1 MKLRYF
7 YSAVMTA
14 FLALGFTA
22 CSNDEDTPEVKPEP
36 KVETVLTFDTDTV
49 SVGVGETATLNITA
63 GGGEYKAFCEN
74 PDVATLTVKEK
85 AITVTAIK
93 SGLTGIVVSDA
104 AGNYKRVLVKAMY
117 KNILLD
123 KEEVGVRIKVGHT
136 ESSTTITVTGGNGGY
151 EAVSDHEDI
160 AEVYSVV
167 DSVITIRGRSNGT
180 AMITI
185 TDKMGIRKTV
195 KVTVTTTDIPFTDEE
210 KAAIM
215 ASTNENIVFDSNRA
229 QGYGSLSIGEKDGK
243 QLAQWNYS
251 NYLYLKCWFSGDLT
265 VGKKTDGKVEINT
278 DYWGSSVT
286 TYEGVNVEILKVSD
300 THVWGIMWLLKDDY
314 LHYGYFIL
322 PKAGV
327 DD

>member
-22 CSNDEDTPEVKPEP
+22 CSNDEDTPGVKPEP
-36 KVETVLTFDTDTV
+36 KVEAALTFDTDTV

-123 KEEVGVRIKVGHT
+123 KEEVNVKIKVGHT
-136 ESSTTITVTGGNGGY
+136 AGYTTLTVTGGNGGY

-160 AEVYSVV
+160 VDIYSVV
-167 DSVITIRGRSNGT
+167 DSVITIRGVSNGT

-185 TDKMGIRKTV
+185 TDKMGVSKKV
-195 KVTVTTTDIPFTDEE
+195 KVTVTTTDIPYTDEE
-210 KAAIM
+210 KADIM
-215 ASTNENIVFDSNRA
+215 ASTQENIVFDNNQA

-243 QLAQWNYS
+243 KLAQWNYS
-251 NYLYLKCWFSGDLT
+251 DYIYLKCWFSGDLT
-265 VGKKTDGKVEINT
+265 VGMKTDGKVEINT
-278 DYWGSSVT
+278 DYWNPTVS

-300 THVWGIMWLLKDDY
+300 THVWGIMWVMKDNY
-314 LHYGYFIL
+314 LHYGYFVL
-322 PKAGV
+322 PKAGA

>member
-1 MKLRYF
+1 
-7 YSAVMTA
+7 MTA

-22 CSNDEDTPEVKPEP
+22 CSNDEDTPEVNPDP
-36 KVETVLTFDTDTV
+36 KVETALTFDTDTV

-123 KEEVGVRIKVGHT
+123 KEEVNVKIKVGHIAGY
-136 ESSTTITVTGGNGGY
+136 TTLTVTGGNGGY

-160 AEVYSVV
+160 VDIYSVV
-167 DSVITIRGRSNGT
+167 DSVITIRGVSNGT

-185 TDKMGIRKTV
+185 TDKMGVSKKV
-195 KVTVTTTDIPFTDEE
+195 KVTVTTTDIPYTDEE
-210 KAAIM
+210 KADIM
-215 ASTNENIVFDSNRA
+215 ASTQENIVFDNNQA

-243 QLAQWNYS
+243 KLAQWNYS
-251 NYLYLKCWFSGDLT
+251 DYIYLKCWFSGDLT
-265 VGKKTDGKVEINT
+265 VGMKTDGKVEINT
-278 DYWGSSVT
+278 DYWNPTVS

-300 THVWGIMWLLKDDY
+300 THVWGIMWVMKDNY
-314 LHYGYFIL
+314 LHYGYFVL
-322 PKAGV
+322 PKAGA

>member
-123 KEEVGVRIKVGHT
+123 KEEVNVKIKVGHT
-136 ESSTTITVTGGNGGY
+136 AGYTTLTVTGGNGGY

-160 AEVYSVV
+160 VDIYSVV
-167 DSVITIRGRSNGT
+167 DSVITIRGVSNGT

-185 TDKMGIRKTV
+185 TDKMGVSKKV
-195 KVTVTTTDIPFTDEE
+195 KATVTTTDIPYTDEE
-210 KAAIM
+210 KADIM
-215 ASTNENIVFDSNRA
+215 ASTQENFVFDGSHA
-229 QGYGSLSIGEKDGK
+229 QSYGSFSIGEKDGK

-251 NYLYLKCWFSGDLT
+251 DYIYLKCWFSGDLS
-265 VGKKTDGKVEINT
+265 VGKKADGKIEVKT
-278 DYWGSSVT
+278 DYWSSDVT
-286 TYEGVNVEILKVSD
+286 VYEGANVEILKVSD
-300 THVWGIMWLLKDDY
+300 THVWGIMWILKDDY
-314 LHYGYFIL
+314 LHYGYFVL
-322 PKAGV
+322 PKAEA

>member
-36 KVETVLTFDTDTV
+36 KVETALTFDTDTV

-74 PDVATLTVKEK
+74 SDVATLTVKEK

-123 KEEVGVRIKVGHT
+123 KEEVNVKIKVGHT
-136 ESSTTITVTGGNGGY
+136 AGYTTLTVTGGNGGY

-160 AEVYSVV
+160 VDIYSVV
-167 DSVITIRGRSNGT
+167 DSVITIRGVSNGT

-185 TDKMGIRKTV
+185 TDKMGVSKKV
-195 KVTVTTTDIPFTDEE
+195 KVTVTTTDIPYTDEE
-210 KAAIM
+210 KADIM
-215 ASTNENIVFDSNRA
+215 ASTQENIVFDNNQA
-229 QGYGSLSIGEKDGK
+229 QGYGSLSIGEKYGK
-243 QLAQWNYS
+243 KLAQWNYS
-251 NYLYLKCWFSGDLT
+251 DYIYLKCWFSGDLT
-265 VGKKTDGKVEINT
+265 VGMKTDGKVEINT
-278 DYWGSSVT
+278 DYWNPTVS

-300 THVWGIMWLLKDDY
+300 THVWGIMWVMKDNY
-314 LHYGYFIL
+314 LHYGYFVL
-322 PKAGV
+322 PKAGA

>member
-36 KVETVLTFDTDTV
+36 KVETALTFDTDTV

-74 PDVATLTVKEK
+74 PDVATLAVKEK

-123 KEEVGVRIKVGHT
+123 KEEVNVKIKVGHT
-136 ESSTTITVTGGNGGY
+136 AGYTTLTVTGGNGGY

-160 AEVYSVV
+160 VDIYSVV
-167 DSVITIRGRSNGT
+167 DSVITIRGVSNGT

-185 TDKMGIRKTV
+185 TDKMGVSKKV
-195 KVTVTTTDIPFTDEE
+195 KVTVTTTDIPYTDEE
-210 KAAIM
+210 KADIM
-215 ASTNENIVFDSNRA
+215 ASTQENIVFDNNQA

-243 QLAQWNYS
+243 KLAQWNYS
-251 NYLYLKCWFSGDLT
+251 DYIYLKCWFSGDLT
-265 VGKKTDGKVEINT
+265 VGMTTDGKVEINT
-278 DYWGSSVT
+278 DYWNPSVS

-300 THVWGIMWLLKDDY
+300 THVWGIMWVMKDNY
-314 LHYGYFIL
+314 LHYGYFVL
-322 PKAGV
+322 PKAGA

>member
-36 KVETVLTFDTDTV
+36 KVETALTFDTDTV

-123 KEEVGVRIKVGHT
+123 KEEVDVKIKVGHT
-136 ESSTTITVTGGNGGY
+136 AGYTTLTVTGGNGGY

-160 AEVYSVV
+160 VDIYSVV
-167 DSVITIRGRSNGT
+167 DSVITIRGVSNGT

-185 TDKMGIRKTV
+185 TDKMGVSKKV
-195 KVTVTTTDIPFTDEE
+195 KVTVTTTDIPCTDEE
-210 KAAIM
+210 KADIM
-215 ASTNENIVFDSNRA
+215 ASTQENIVFDNNQA

-243 QLAQWNYS
+243 KLAQWNYS
-251 NYLYLKCWFSGDLT
+251 DYIYLKCWFSGDLT
-265 VGKKTDGKVEINT
+265 VGMKTDGKVEINT
-278 DYWGSSVT
+278 DYWNPTVS

-300 THVWGIMWLLKDDY
+300 THVWGIMWVMKDNY
-314 LHYGYFIL
+314 LHYGYFVL
-322 PKAGV
+322 PKAGA